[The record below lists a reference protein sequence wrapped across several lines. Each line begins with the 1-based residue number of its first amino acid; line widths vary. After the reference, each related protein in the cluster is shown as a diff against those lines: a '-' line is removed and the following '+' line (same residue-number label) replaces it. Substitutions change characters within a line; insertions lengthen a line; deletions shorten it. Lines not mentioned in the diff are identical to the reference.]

1 MQQLLR
7 TPPRSR
13 DEDRTYVTAS
23 WGSPYPKSES
33 LDRLSSLSSASSAD
47 SSPGHHLEI
56 QTPFL
61 RLPPSLIEE
70 SPTEQN
76 QPSFVSAAILANR
89 ARRPA
94 RGLTEDWI
102 RQHTSAGDGSA
113 EARHWLSDGAGDS
126 ENSSLSGSISGEEA
140 AWFDESDLKTPRAT
154 TSAPRFPRSHQKYP
168 RTRSSNETLKQAD
181 VQHLSG
187 TTSATMASESEPISP
202 EGLMATNV
210 TEKALPEP
218 PSTPKLSEA
227 TMTNGFANS
236 PLAEK
241 RLPQTPK
248 KSPMKQPPPATPRL
262 KKKVPWKGKNIMILL
277 PRDGDRGKPGHAPLP
292 LNEQDVA
299 GIMKS
304 WEELGYST
312 KGFHLDDTMG
322 FIEAGNQSQSRREWP
337 TWEDLASDRQ
347 QRNYKVTLPDLN
359 GEFSLA
365 YAYSKVIDLQILI
378 VIAVQ
383 HGNLMWKNCKRQ
395 NYEPLESLLA
405 MMTLRH
411 RFRRHPSVANR
422 LLRIIHL
429 SPSRHLCQRLRR
441 QAMEGFPF
449 RHLSWVRVRRVLAFH
464 PCHPRCLSMAG
475 SLANPSRYRREL
487 SI

>member
-1 MQQLLR
+1 MNCTGRVSTMCLRVGPCQICREPFSVFRWKINDAGFSMLEVVGQDRWCYSSQSKLSSPKIQSPPGATAQENTRDHRALHPSSPRSPAVSTTSTADGDASPILPPLQAPRLPDRVQQLLR

-218 PSTPKLSEA
+218 PSTQNCP
-227 TMTNGFANS
+227 
-236 PLAEK
+236 
-241 RLPQTPK
+241 R
-248 KSPMKQPPPATPRL
+248 QP
-262 KKKVPWKGKNIMILL
+262 
-277 PRDGDRGKPGHAPLP
+277 
-292 LNEQDVA
+292 
-299 GIMKS
+299 
-304 WEELGYST
+304 
-312 KGFHLDDTMG
+312 
-322 FIEAGNQSQSRREWP
+322 
-337 TWEDLASDRQ
+337 
-347 QRNYKVTLPDLN
+347 
-359 GEFSLA
+359 
-365 YAYSKVIDLQILI
+365 
-378 VIAVQ
+378 
-383 HGNLMWKNCKRQ
+383 
-395 NYEPLESLLA
+395 
-405 MMTLRH
+405 
-411 RFRRHPSVANR
+411 
-422 LLRIIHL
+422 
-429 SPSRHLCQRLRR
+429 
-441 QAMEGFPF
+441 
-449 RHLSWVRVRRVLAFH
+449 
-464 PCHPRCLSMAG
+464 
-475 SLANPSRYRREL
+475 
-487 SI
+487 